1 MTEGSAKW
9 RAVEEKL
16 AELRQLVDRNW
27 DKGEWDTALLGT
39 DIIRTVERSKS
50 SAADMRQRARDL
62 TRSFEQLGPDREADQ
77 TDR

>member
-1 MTEGSAKW
+1 MTDGSAKW

-16 AELRQLVDRNW
+16 AELRELVDRNW
-27 DKGEWDTALLGT
+27 DNGQWDTALLGT

-50 SAADMRQRARDL
+50 NAAEMRQRASDL
-62 TRSFEQLGPDREADQ
+62 TRSFDKLYTDHGGDQ

>member
-9 RAVEEKL
+9 RTVEEKL

-27 DKGEWDTALLGT
+27 DKGEWDSALLGT
-39 DIIRTVERSKS
+39 DIIRTVEHSKS
-50 SAADMRQRARDL
+50 SATDMRQRARDL
-62 TRSFEQLGPDREADQ
+62 ARSFERLGPDREADQ

>member
-16 AELRQLVDRNW
+16 AELRDLVDRNW

-39 DIIRTVERSKS
+39 DIIRTVETSKLN
-50 SAADMRQRARDL
+50 AAEMRQRAGDL
-62 TRSFEQLGPDREADQ
+62 ARSFENFPRRNVEDQ
-77 TDR
+77 PTP